1 VGRGRFVLTLLPQ
14 REKNWRKQLKRGHH
28 GRESEVHLRLPLIVD
43 LQFKIHLNRYIDMF
57 LCACLF
63 PGVYSL
69 PAKLINGGVA
79 GLVGVT
85 CVFPIDLAK
94 TRLQNQQGARVYSGM

>member
-1 VGRGRFVLTLLPQ
+1 
-14 REKNWRKQLKRGHH
+14 
-28 GRESEVHLRLPLIVD
+28 
-43 LQFKIHLNRYIDMF
+43 MF
-57 LCACLF
+57 LCVRACLF

>member
-1 VGRGRFVLTLLPQ
+1 MCVCVPHPTDLCVRASPWTDAEFEYVR
-14 REKNWRKQLKRGHH
+14 RWW
-28 GRESEVHLRLPLIVD
+28 LRVSHVLPLI
-43 LQFKIHLNRYIDMF
+43 
-57 LCACLF
+57 LF
-63 PGVYSL
+63 CSL

-94 TRLQNQQGARVYSGM
+94 TRLQNQQGVQVYKGL